1 MQKDIVDTIR
11 KKDADFLI
19 ELKANQKALMYGVE
33 DRLGP
38 AVPLQTFTDGPD
50 GGEDAGS

>member
-1 MQKDIVDTIR
+1 MQKDIVDAIR

-19 ELKANQKALMYGVE
+19 ELKANQKALMYGEE
-33 DRLGP
+33 DRLVS